1 MKSGYPVHPEM
12 QGDPMRE
19 GVDLCRKAGLKTIAY
34 VPLNHPFMDA
44 TSKDPR

>member
-19 GVDLCRKAGLKTIAY
+19 TVDLCRKAGLKTTAY